1 VRVPGV
7 GAARTGKIAI
17 AQGEARHL
25 DITLTSGITFA
36 AQVVDSITGQ
46 PVGGVRLWSW
56 QHAGVE
62 GRSDPSGNL
71 VVQYM
76 EPGRFTFDVDAKG
89 YARWWSDQAASQW
102 NRRQFIDRN
111 GKWQRNFDNLD
122 FDLAPGMAPVRIVV
136 ERQVTIRGKVVDPD
150 GQPVM
155 GATVAPALTGT
166 GNSLTGDTRF
176 SVTTNSGGVFEMTLP
191 ASGDHDYN
199 LVAHDGDY
207 QQWRNWANGVLP
219 PMRTKPGQELE
230 DVTLSLTRPA
240 VVRGRVTDADGNPV
254 VGREV
259 RAVASDLLE
268 NRYYDPSAKTDK
280 DGSFVL
286 QFVRPGDQL
295 IQVAPF
301 WLKPTEA
308 PSGTSKTVTLTAGQ
322 TLENIT
328 LTAAPNGRR

>member
-1 VRVPGV
+1 
-7 GAARTGKIAI
+7 
-17 AQGEARHL
+17 
-25 DITLTSGITFA
+25 
-36 AQVVDSITGQ
+36 
-46 PVGGVRLWSW
+46 
-56 QHAGVE
+56 
-62 GRSDPSGNL
+62 
-71 VVQYM
+71 
-76 EPGRFTFDVDAKG
+76 
-89 YARWWSDQAASQW
+89 
-102 NRRQFIDRN
+102 
-111 GKWQRNFDNLD
+111 
-122 FDLAPGMAPVRIVV
+122 MAPVRIVV

-259 RAVASDLLE
+259 RAAASDLLE
-268 NRYYDPSAKTDK
+268 NRYYDPTAKTDK

-286 QFVRPGDQL
+286 QFVRPGDQV

-301 WLKPTEA
+301 WLKPSEA